1 MVSANDAVE
10 TTIPI
15 WRGAAEVRERLLAR
29 RRPDDDELSD
39 VERGILRRL
48 FDDDPDFEQAVQ
60 RIIDRVRVGGDD
72 ALRDIAAAI
81 DGAAPDSLVVTED
94 EFAAARDDVA
104 PELVAALQHAAE
116 RVRRYHEL
124 QLEHAAK
131 SFSSDGLGQLVRP
144 LARVGLYVPG
154 TAAVYPSTVLH
165 TAIPAQVAGVPDV
178 VIASPAVPG
187 DDGAAR
193 VNSLKLVAAEIAGVE
208 TVYKVGGAQAIAA
221 LAYGTETIG
230 AVDKIFGPGNRFV
243 TAAKRRLY
251 GVVGIDAIYGPTE
264 TLIIADDTANPELVA
279 ADLLAQAEHDDL
291 AAPIL
296 ISTSDAI
303 ANAVASQLIEQSA
316 DLPRGEIARNA
327 LGHRGG
333 LAVVPD
339 LGEALA
345 IANEYA
351 PEHLAL
357 VVDQPERHI
366 DDVRNAGGLFIGEA
380 SPEALGDYVA
390 GPSHVMPTGGSA
402 RFASAL
408 NVGEFMKITTVV
420 QVDDELLDA
429 VAADAELIAHA
440 ERLDAHARSLERRR
454 RDR

>member
-1 MVSANDAVE
+1 MVSGTDID
-10 TTIPI
+10 IPI
-15 WRGAAEVRERLLAR
+15 WRGAEAARDQLFSR
-29 RRPDDDELSD
+29 RRPDDDELSE
-39 VERGILRRL
+39 VERRILRRL
-48 FDDDPDFEQAVQ
+48 FDDEPEFEEAVR
-60 RIIDRVRVGGDD
+60 RIIERVHTGGDSAIRRIAV
-72 ALRDIAAAI
+72 AL
-81 DGAAPDSLVVTED
+81 DGAAPDSLVVTEE
-94 EFAAARDDVA
+94 EFAEARREVSA
-104 PELVAALQHAAE
+104 ELVAALQHAAD

-124 QLEHAAK
+124 QLTHAAR
-131 SFSSDGLGQLVRP
+131 SFSSGGLGQLVRP

-165 TAIPAQVAGVPDV
+165 TAIPAQVAGVPEV
-178 VIASPAVPG
+178 VIASPAVPAE
-187 DDGAAR
+187 DGTAK
-193 VNSLKLVAAEIAGVE
+193 VNALKLVAAEIAGVN

-221 LAYGTETIG
+221 LAYGTESIV

-251 GVVGIDAIYGPTE
+251 GAVGIDAIYGPTE
-264 TLIIADDTANPELVA
+264 TLIVADDTANPELVA
-279 ADLLAQAEHDDL
+279 ADLLAQAEHDDF

-296 ISTSDAI
+296 ISTSEKL
-303 ANAVASQLIEQSA
+303 ANSVVSQLLEQTA
-316 DLPRGEIARNA
+316 DLPRRDIALNA
-327 LGHRGG
+327 LRNRGG
-333 LAVVPD
+333 LAYVPKLD
-339 LGEALA
+339 DALA

-357 VVDQPERHI
+357 VVKNADQRI
-366 DDVRNAGGLFIGEA
+366 GDVRNAGGLFVGEA

-420 QVDDELLDA
+420 QVADELLDE
-429 VAADAELIAHA
+429 VSADAELIARA
-440 ERLDAHARSLERRR
+440 EQLDAHARSLERRR

>member
-1 MVSANDAVE
+1 MVSATNKAE
-10 TTIPI
+10 TQIPI
-15 WRGAAEVRERLLAR
+15 WRGAAEARKQLLSR
-29 RRPDDDELSD
+29 RRPDDEALSEI
-39 VERGILRRL
+39 ERSILRRL
-48 FDDDPDFEQAVQ
+48 FDDEPEFEEAVR
-60 RIIDRVRVGGDD
+60 RIIERVRTGGDE
-72 ALRDIAAAI
+72 AVRQIAEAI
-81 DGAAPDSLVVTED
+81 DGAAPDSIVVTQE
-94 EFAAARDDVA
+94 EFAQARREVS
-104 PELVAALQHAAE
+104 PELVSALQHAAE
-116 RVRRYHEL
+116 RVRRYHEM

-131 SFSSDGLGQLVRP
+131 SFSSDGLGQVVRP

-165 TAIPAQVAGVPDV
+165 TAIPAQVAGVPEV
-178 VIASPAVPG
+178 VIASPAVPSE
-187 DDGAAR
+187 DGTAT
-193 VNSLKLVAAEIAGVE
+193 VNALKLVAAEIAGVD

-221 LAYGTETIG
+221 LAYGTESIG

-264 TLIIADDTANPELVA
+264 TLIVADDTANPELVA
-279 ADLLAQAEHDDL
+279 ADLLAQAEHDNL

-296 ISTSDAI
+296 IATSESLAESV
-303 ANAVASQLIEQSA
+303 VAQLIGQTI
-316 DLPRGEIARNA
+316 DLPRREIALNAVRN
-327 LGHRGG
+327 RGG
-333 LAVVPD
+333 LAFVPNLD
-339 LGEALA
+339 EALA

-357 VVDQPERHI
+357 VVQDAHQRI
-366 DDVRNAGGLFIGEA
+366 GDVRNAGGLFVGEA

-420 QVDDELLDA
+420 QVTDDLLDEIA
-429 VAADAELIAHA
+429 GDAELIAHA
-440 ERLDAHARSLERRR
+440 EHLDAHARSLERRR

>member
-1 MVSANDAVE
+1 MDSTAD
-10 TTIPI
+10 TQIPI
-15 WRGAAEVRERLLAR
+15 WRGADEARRQLLSR
-29 RRPDDDELSD
+29 RRPDDDELSE
-39 VERGILRRL
+39 VEQQILRRL
-48 FDDDPDFEQAVQ
+48 FDDGPEFEEAVR
-60 RIIDRVRVGGDD
+60 RIIERVRVGGD
-72 ALRDIAAAI
+72 AAVREIAGAI
-81 DGAAPDSLVVTED
+81 DGAAPESLVVTD
-94 EFAAARDDVA
+94 EEFERARDEVPA
-104 PELVAALQHAAE
+104 ELVSALQHAAD
-116 RVRRYHEL
+116 RVRRYHEV

-165 TAIPAQVAGVPDV
+165 TAIPALVAGVAKV

-187 DDGAAR
+187 DDGAAT
-193 VNSLKLVAAEIAGVE
+193 VNSLKLVAAQIAGVD

-221 LAYGTETIG
+221 LAYGTESIG

-251 GVVGIDAIYGPTE
+251 GAVGIDAIYGPTE
-264 TLIIADDTANPELVA
+264 TMIIADHTANPELVA

-296 ISTSDAI
+296 IATSETLADE
-303 ANAVASQLIEQSA
+303 VARQLVEQSD
-316 DLPRGEIARNA
+316 DLPRRQIALNA
-327 LGHRGG
+327 LGNRGG
-333 LAVVPD
+333 LAFVPGLD
-339 LGEALA
+339 DALA

-357 VVDQPERHI
+357 VVENAHQRAG
-366 DDVRNAGGLFIGEA
+366 DVRNAGGLFVGEA

-402 RFASAL
+402 RFSSAL

-420 QVDDELLDA
+420 QVSDELLDE
-429 VAADAELIAHA
+429 VSADAEMIAHA

-454 RDR
+454 RDQ

>member
-1 MVSANDAVE
+1 MVSATDID
-10 TTIPI
+10 IPI
-15 WRGAAEVRERLLAR
+15 WRGAEAARAQLLSR
-29 RRPDDDELSD
+29 RRPDDDELSLA
-39 VERGILRRL
+39 ERQILRRL
-48 FDDDPDFEQAVQ
+48 FDDEPDFEEAVR
-60 RIIDRVRVGGDD
+60 RIIEQVRGGGD
-72 ALRDIAAAI
+72 AAVRQLAEAI
-81 DGAAPDSLVVTED
+81 DGAAPGSLIVSEE
-94 EFAAARDDVA
+94 EFAEARSEVSAD
-104 PELVAALQHAAE
+104 LVAALQHAAD
-116 RVRRYHEL
+116 RVRRYHEM
-124 QLEHAAK
+124 QLTHAAR
-131 SFSSDGLGQLVRP
+131 SFSSGGLGQLVRP

-165 TAIPAQVAGVPDV
+165 TAIPAQVAGVPEV
-178 VIASPAVPG
+178 VIASPAVPAE
-187 DDGAAR
+187 DGTAR
-193 VNSLKLVAAEIAGVE
+193 VNALKLVAAEIAGVD

-221 LAYGTETIG
+221 LAYGTESIG

-279 ADLLAQAEHDDL
+279 ADLLAQAEHDNL

-296 ISTSDAI
+296 ISTSETLAH
-303 ANAVASQLIEQSA
+303 AVVAQLVAQTA
-316 DLPRGEIARNA
+316 DLPRREIALTAVRN
-327 LGHRGG
+327 RGG
-333 LAVVPD
+333 LAYVPD
-339 LGEALA
+339 LDEALA

-357 VVDQPERHI
+357 VVDQADQRI
-366 DDVRNAGGLFIGEA
+366 ADVRNAGGLFVGEA

-420 QVDDELLDA
+420 QVTDELLDE
-429 VAADAELIAHA
+429 VSADAELIAHA
-440 ERLDAHARSLERRR
+440 EQLDAHARSLERRR

>member
-1 MVSANDAVE
+1 MVNATDIE
-10 TTIPI
+10 IPI
-15 WRGAAEVRERLLAR
+15 WRGAEITRYQLLSR
-29 RRPDDDELSD
+29 RRPDDDDLSE
-39 VERGILRRL
+39 VERQILRRL
-48 FDDDPDFEQAVQ
+48 FDDEPEFEEAVL
-60 RIIDRVRVGGDD
+60 RIIDQVRTGGD
-72 ALRDIAAAI
+72 AAVRKIAEAI
-81 DGAAPDSLVVTED
+81 DGAAPDSLIVTED
-94 EFAAARDDVA
+94 EFAQARSEVSS
-104 PELVAALQHAAE
+104 ELVSALQHAAD
-116 RVRRYHEL
+116 RVRRYHEM
-124 QLEHAAK
+124 QLAHAAR

-165 TAIPAQVAGVPDV
+165 TAIPAQVAGVPEV
-178 VIASPAVPG
+178 VIASPAVPAE
-187 DDGAAR
+187 DGTAT
-193 VNSLKLVAAEIAGVE
+193 VNALKLVAAEIAGVD

-221 LAYGTETIG
+221 LAYGTESVQ

-279 ADLLAQAEHDDL
+279 ADLLAQAEHDNL

-296 ISTSDAI
+296 IATSESLAES
-303 ANAVASQLIEQSA
+303 VAAQLLDQTI
-316 DLPRGEIARNA
+316 DLPRREIALNAVRN
-327 LGHRGG
+327 HGG
-333 LAVVPD
+333 LAIIPD
-339 LGEALA
+339 IDEALS

-357 VVDQPERHI
+357 VI
-366 DDVRNAGGLFIGEA
+366 DNAQQRIGDVRNAGGLFVGEA

-402 RFASAL
+402 RFSSAL

-420 QVDDELLDA
+420 QVTDELLDE
-429 VAADAELIAHA
+429 VSADAELIAHA
-440 ERLDAHARSLERRR
+440 EHLDAHARSLERRR

>member
-1 MVSANDAVE
+1 MVSATDIE
-10 TTIPI
+10 IPI
-15 WRGAAEVRERLLAR
+15 WRGAAAAREQLLSR

-39 VERGILRRL
+39 IERQILRRL
-48 FDDDPDFEQAVQ
+48 FDDEPDFEEAVR
-60 RIIDRVRVGGDD
+60 RIIEQVRTGGD
-72 ALRDIAAAI
+72 AAVRQIAEAI
-81 DGAAPDSLVVTED
+81 DGAAPDSLVVTEQ
-94 EFAAARDDVA
+94 EFAQARSEVSSD
-104 PELVAALQHAAE
+104 LVAALQHAAD

-124 QLEHAAK
+124 QLEHAAR
-131 SFSSDGLGQLVRP
+131 SFSSGGLGQLVRP

-165 TAIPAQVAGVPDV
+165 TAIPAQVAGVPEV
-178 VIASPAVPG
+178 VIASPAVPAE
-187 DDGAAR
+187 DGTAT
-193 VNSLKLVAAEIAGVE
+193 VNALKLVAAQIAGVD

-221 LAYGTETIG
+221 LAYGTDSITP
-230 AVDKIFGPGNRFV
+230 VDKIFGPGNRFV

-279 ADLLAQAEHDDL
+279 ADLLAQAEHDNF

-296 ISTSDAI
+296 IATSESLAESV
-303 ANAVASQLIEQSA
+303 VAQLLEQTT
-316 DLPRGEIARNA
+316 DLPRREIALNA
-327 LGHRGG
+327 LRTRGG
-333 LAVVPD
+333 LAFVPD
-339 LGEALA
+339 LDEALA

-357 VVDQPERHI
+357 VVENAHQHI
-366 DDVRNAGGLFIGEA
+366 GDVRNAGGLFVGEA

-420 QVDDELLDA
+420 QVTDQLLDE
-429 VAADAELIAHA
+429 VSADAELIAHA
-440 ERLDAHARSLERRR
+440 EHLDAHARSLERRR

>member
-1 MVSANDAVE
+1 MDSAADMH
-10 TTIPI
+10 IPI
-15 WRGAAEVRERLLAR
+15 WRGADAARQQLLSR
-29 RRPDDDELSD
+29 RRPDDDELSE
-39 VERGILRRL
+39 VEQQILSRL
-48 FDDDPDFEQAVQ
+48 FDDAPEFEEAVR
-60 RIIDRVRVGGDD
+60 RIIERVRVGGD
-72 ALRDIAAAI
+72 AAVREIAEAI
-81 DGAAPDSLVVTED
+81 DGAAPDSLVVTD
-94 EFAAARDDVA
+94 EEFERARVEVPA
-104 PELVAALQHAAE
+104 ELVSALQHAAD
-116 RVRRYHEL
+116 RVRRYHEV

-165 TAIPAQVAGVPDV
+165 TAIPALVAGVAEV

-187 DDGAAR
+187 DDGAAS
-193 VNSLKLVAAEIAGVE
+193 VNPLKLVAAQIAGVD

-264 TLIIADDTANPELVA
+264 TMIIADHTANPELVA

-296 ISTSDAI
+296 IATSEALADE
-303 ANAVASQLIEQSA
+303 VARQLIEQSD
-316 DLPRGEIARNA
+316 DLPRRQIALNA
-327 LGHRGG
+327 LGNRGG
-333 LAVVPD
+333 LAFVPGLD
-339 LGEALA
+339 DALA

-357 VVDQPERHI
+357 VVENAHQRAG
-366 DDVRNAGGLFIGEA
+366 DVRNAGGLFVGEA

-402 RFASAL
+402 RFSSAL

-420 QVDDELLDA
+420 QVSDELLDE
-429 VAADAELIAHA
+429 VSADAEMIAHA

-454 RDR
+454 RDQ

>member
-1 MVSANDAVE
+1 MVNAADID
-10 TTIPI
+10 IPI
-15 WRGAAEVRERLLAR
+15 WQGADAARRQLLAR
-29 RRPDDDELSD
+29 RRPDDDELSEF
-39 VERGILRRL
+39 ERQILGRL
-48 FDDDPDFEQAVQ
+48 FDDAPEFEEAVG
-60 RIIDRVRVGGDD
+60 RIIQRVRDGGDD
-72 ALRDIAAAI
+72 AVRAIAEAI
-81 DGAAPDSLVVTED
+81 DGAAPESLVVTEE
-94 EFAAARDDVA
+94 EFSRARDDVS
-104 PELVAALQHAAE
+104 PELVSALQHAAE

-124 QLEHAAK
+124 QLEHAAR
-131 SFSSDGLGQLVRP
+131 SFSSGGLGQLVRP

-165 TAIPAQVAGVPDV
+165 TAIPAMVAGVREV
-178 VIASPAVPG
+178 VIASPAVPA
-187 DDGAAR
+187 DDGSAH
-193 VNSLKLVAAEIAGVE
+193 VNALKLVAAEIAGVD

-221 LAYGTETIG
+221 LAYGTESIG

-264 TLIIADDTANPELVA
+264 TMIIADHSANPELVA

-296 ISTSDAI
+296 ISTSEAL
-303 ANAVASQLIEQSA
+303 AEAVAAELLEQTA
-316 DLPRGEIARNA
+316 DLPRRDIALNAVRN
-327 LGHRGG
+327 RGG
-333 LAVVPD
+333 LACVPD
-339 LGEALA
+339 IDDALA

-357 VVDQPERHI
+357 VVENAHQRIGE
-366 DDVRNAGGLFIGEA
+366 VRNAGGLFVGEA

-402 RFASAL
+402 RFSSAL

-420 QVDDELLDA
+420 QVTDDLLDEIA
-429 VAADAELIAHA
+429 GDAELIAHA
-440 ERLDAHARSLERRR
+440 EHLDAHARSLERRR